1 MRSPHNDS
9 ALTPDISTDGT
20 AAEPHSRTG
29 TIASAK
35 RAADDEAATAER
47 RCILTGAHGSRD
59 TLIRLAISPDG
70 MVVPDVL
77 ARAPGRGAWLSVD
90 RQALEIAL
98 AKGKLKGALARA
110 FKGAPLNIPVDLA
123 EAIETALQRTFL
135 AQLGMAAKAGV
146 LLTGAEKV
154 DAAARS
160 GVVAMLCHAADAAE
174 DGRRKRDQSW
184 RVGEDA
190 EGSGKMGVI
199 LPVDRTALSVALGR
213 DNAVH
218 IAIIDSAWGAR
229 LAVLLDRWQAF
240 AGSAT
245 GGPAAAAATKDTPS
259 TVPCTDDGPAA
270 V

>member
-9 ALTPDISTDGT
+9 ALTPDISTNGT
-20 AAEPHSRTG
+20 AAQTRSRTG

-35 RAADDEAATAER
+35 RAAAEEAATAER

-59 TLIRLAISPDG
+59 SLIRLAISPDG

-77 ARAPGRGAWLSVD
+77 ARAPGRGAWIAVN
-90 RQALEIAL
+90 RATLEIAL

-110 FKGAPLNIPVDLA
+110 HKGAPLTISIDLPETI
-123 EAIETALQRTFL
+123 EAALQRTFL

-160 GVVAMLCHAADAAE
+160 GAVAMLCHAADAAD

-184 RVGEDA
+184 RVGEEA

-218 IAIIDSAWGAR
+218 IAIIDPAWGDR
-229 LAVLLDRWQAF
+229 LSTLLDRWQAF
-240 AGSAT
+240 AGWAT
-245 GGPAAAAATKDTPS
+245 GGAAPVAATRDSPSTAPAA
-259 TVPCTDDGPAA
+259 DDGPAA